1 MWVKSNNS
9 VGVCEM
15 VQGFTKF
22 LIRKRVDA
30 RVYRY
35 LRTVLRAAVDR
46 WLREKLGDIIII
58 QTLFRILQ
66 LEPYQLAVV
75 TMKPE
80 ADNSPV
86 IHVEVRDS
94 RE

>member
-1 MWVKSNNS
+1 MWVKSNKS

-35 LRTVLRAAVDR
+35 LRTVLRATVAR

-58 QTLFRILQ
+58 QTLFRTLQ